1 MALESRQRI
10 TGGATGA
17 VALLP
22 RASGGAVDVA
32 YPSGNVVVVSE
43 VSATGALSDAPV
55 VIRPGSAEDG
65 ATPSPGAGG
74 VICAWAPSAER
85 AGLLAIG
92 ALGAVHLYAPSDAS
106 DDASDAGV
114 YRWTLVDRIALDA
127 DATALTW
134 TDDGDTIVVATASGF
149 VGAFEWRV
157 AEGQAPTT
165 IGQPDASSS
174 SSTNNGDGGA
184 TDDGGGASPSA
195 EWRRRARAP
204 VAQTLI
210 AAGRDARAP
219 FITAGGGT
227 SRRAFLWRENAA
239 SRDVAAELRH
249 PAPVVNVAAR
259 PGPCDGD
266 SALTAALTVAADGA
280 ARLWTRALDPSSGPG
295 TTNAFFQALTIQAE
309 TGPATGAPNPRTS
322 DLLAARWIST
332 ASGEYAAGIGRDG
345 VVRVWRC
352 VGVDGF
358 GDGPATARAPDARLW
373 ATARLGRGGD
383 FEGLNAG
390 CGVSWT
396 CEPAGVAGRVA
407 RIAFA
412 SAETGVRRA
421 EVSLEEPRVADEN
434 DEGVE
439 GRSSLAGSS
448 LAGSSFAGSSLAG
461 SSFIGHGARVTS
473 AIAVDGGIVSTTD
486 ESGVAF
492 AWRVTAGGTLEPAS
506 DVDQS
511 SLRRA
516 RERLTAETGIHEGM
530 PSDAVAVAAA
540 PFGTRVAAAFA
551 SGRVA
556 VYEGEANA
564 GERFALEAE
573 LIGGDEEEETSTSSG
588 AGGRGRTAAAAELSW
603 FDAGAGCALLAV
615 GVGSSVA
622 AYARIP
628 SRDGTAEGA
637 EGAEDADDGRRGR
650 ERGGWTR
657 LCRREFDDECGVS
670 ACAWTPGG
678 ESLVVGVGREVHAL
692 GVGPNLAAT
701 LANAAAPLPAY
712 HPSVLSDW
720 LARGEIG
727 RARDVAR
734 NAIAHLRAIDDGTSA
749 ADPSAGPAP
758 VPIAELIAQAAFGF
772 GPDPPPAAASSS
784 FGAGADPGDVP
795 TFDAGAFGGFAGFA
809 PAPPR
814 PALFTFGQ
822 DLAAEETDE
831 KTPAEGPVARVGN
844 ARPGER
850 FSAAEAEDGAEL
862 VATRGDAL
870 PGLRSDERMALL
882 GAFDALRDAD
892 GGGGDHSGVDEAG
905 RRAIGL
911 ARRGGS
917 RLRVPRGHPGHP
929 DAEPGATLDARGPSG
944 ETLAWALQCDTQDAL
959 LSSLLS
965 SESACAWS
973 ELRRLGVPLWV
984 RDDGKLRRL
993 VDTAARAEFAATRD
1007 PGGENPCALL
1017 YAALGRTS
1025 VLAGLFKAARDTR
1038 LAEFLSRNFAEDR
1051 HREAALK
1058 NAYALMSKHRHAFAA
1073 TFFVLAGEHADAAAL
1088 VWRRLGDLSLAVTVA
1103 RLAPADARSRLK
1115 ISSETAPASR
1125 PEITGG
1131 GAKDDGMLSADAF
1144 FPGFG
1149 AVEPAKAS
1157 SPDARAKGDALA
1169 EADPDPRGAPP
1180 AAEPEAPLPASLS
1193 PLVKDFL
1200 RREIVPSLVEKD
1212 EMKDAWTLAALRW
1225 MCGDGSES
1233 VRLLSGFAPAADLCG
1248 FISSRGPLRLVAPR
1262 LADAAGDAA
1271 AASRVPLILALEA
1284 RGMPLAALEMCARGV
1299 GGGEAAS
1306 IAVSDKIRGRLA
1318 AAALAAEAFG
1328 PPGSSVPDGERIRE
1342 IVDALEAGMRSR
1354 DVVVPAPE
1362 TLESLMRRRELAARA
1377 AAARAEAERRV
1388 SVHFFGSP
1396 RSSLGSPRFASL
1408 ERIRVGRKN
1417 RGVSENF
1424 TPASPTTPS
1433 PRASHGRDFM
1443 QSGFDVFVNTSL
1455 VGTPTKIG
1463 SVAPNRRALRTP
1475 LEIAKLTGDAF
1486 HGVCL
1491 NPTAPHQLGLAAV
1504 RKGLVIADLTR
1515 LGPDAEHAAAAL
1527 RSASAASRNLQRTP
1541 GEGFGGYPKPSAPG
1555 EEGSSPGRGGPTR
1568 PSTDVAARCVAAH
1581 PSRPLLLAGAAAGS
1595 AVLWRF
1601 DAERGAAGG
1610 VAMPRA
1616 ARPDASHP
1624 ARPGPVTAVA
1634 WSPGTGVGFAIGG
1647 WDGDACAWRG
1657 DGYRVDGAP
1666 ACEWT
1671 PHRAGGDRR
1680 WGDSRVEALAYLS
1693 PMVIA
1698 LVGKNLC
1705 ETRGSSGDGGA
1716 SVALWDTLLP
1726 GSKPAAAFS
1735 PHGPGGATAAT
1746 TLLGLG
1752 VSTDGGGP
1760 AGVAA
1765 CGPWPLVATA
1775 GRNGDVAAH
1784 DLRSLG
1790 GSPDG
1795 ARSVL
1800 WRASASRAGG
1810 EAHVAKVTALASL
1823 AGVSG
1828 ASSTGSLLVSGCKDG
1843 DVRVWSG
1850 GTGAHLQ
1857 RVHGAHERHTFV
1869 APRGGGQN
1877 IAYVGVSEILALEG
1891 SGVLTC
1897 GGDGTVKLFRLT
1909 NEAFGLAGEG
1919 SPR

>member
-55 VIRPGSAEDG
+55 VIRPGSAEDD
-65 ATPSPGAGG
+65 ATPSPGAGRI
-74 VICAWAPSAER
+74 ICAWAPGAER

-157 AEGQAPTT
+157 AEGEAPTT
-165 IGQPDASSS
+165 IGQPAASSSS
-174 SSTNNGDGGA
+174 SSTNNGEGGA

-219 FITAGGGT
+219 FITAGGGA

-266 SALTAALTVAADGA
+266 SPLAAALTVAADGA
-280 ARLWTRALDPSSGPG
+280 ARLWTRAPDPSAGPG

-332 ASGEYAAGIGRDG
+332 ASGGEYAAGIGRDG

-358 GDGPATARAPDARLW
+358 GDGPATATAPDARLW

-407 RIAFA
+407 RMAFA

-421 EVSLEEPRVADEN
+421 EVSLEEFRRVADEK

-439 GRSSLAGSS
+439 GRSSLSGSS
-448 LAGSSFAGSSLAG
+448 LAGSSLV
-461 SSFIGHGARVTS
+461 GHGARVTS
-473 AIAVDGGIVSTTD
+473 AIAGDGGIVSTTD
-486 ESGVAF
+486 ESGVTF

-506 DVDQS
+506 DVDRS

-530 PSDAVAVAAA
+530 PSDAVAVAVA

-573 LIGGDEEEETSTSSG
+573 LIGGYEEEETSTSSG
-588 AGGRGRTAAAAELSW
+588 AGGRGRTASAAELSW

-637 EGAEDADDGRRGR
+637 EGAEGAEDGRRGR

-692 GVGPNLAAT
+692 GAGPNLAAT

-720 LARGEIG
+720 LARGESG
-727 RARDVAR
+727 RARDAAR
-734 NAIAHLRAIDDGTSA
+734 HAIAHLRAVDDGTSA

-758 VPIAELIAQAAFGF
+758 VPIAELIAQDAFGF
-772 GPDPPPAAASSS
+772 GPDPPPAASSSS

-814 PALFTFGQ
+814 PALFAFGR
-822 DLAAEETDE
+822 DLAAEETDP

-844 ARPGER
+844 VRETRWNPLPER

-870 PGLRSDERMALL
+870 PGLRYDERVALL

-892 GGGGDHSGVDEAG
+892 AGGRDCSGVDEAG

-911 ARRGGS
+911 ARGGS
-917 RLRVPRGHPGHP
+917 RMRVPRGHPGHP
-929 DAEPGATLDARGPSG
+929 DAEPGATIDARGPSG

-1088 VWRRLGDLSLAVTVA
+1088 VWRRYV
-1103 RLAPADARSRLK
+1103 
-1115 ISSETAPASR
+1115 SSIYMHSYC
-1125 PEITGG
+1125 IY
-1131 GAKDDGMLSADAF
+1131 
-1144 FPGFG
+1144 
-1149 AVEPAKAS
+1149 
-1157 SPDARAKGDALA
+1157 
-1169 EADPDPRGAPP
+1169 
-1180 AAEPEAPLPASLS
+1180 
-1193 PLVKDFL
+1193 
-1200 RREIVPSLVEKD
+1200 
-1212 EMKDAWTLAALRW
+1212 
-1225 MCGDGSES
+1225 
-1233 VRLLSGFAPAADLCG
+1233 
-1248 FISSRGPLRLVAPR
+1248 
-1262 LADAAGDAA
+1262 
-1271 AASRVPLILALEA
+1271 
-1284 RGMPLAALEMCARGV
+1284 
-1299 GGGEAAS
+1299 
-1306 IAVSDKIRGRLA
+1306 
-1318 AAALAAEAFG
+1318 
-1328 PPGSSVPDGERIRE
+1328 
-1342 IVDALEAGMRSR
+1342 
-1354 DVVVPAPE
+1354 
-1362 TLESLMRRRELAARA
+1362 
-1377 AAARAEAERRV
+1377 
-1388 SVHFFGSP
+1388 
-1396 RSSLGSPRFASL
+1396 
-1408 ERIRVGRKN
+1408 
-1417 RGVSENF
+1417 
-1424 TPASPTTPS
+1424 
-1433 PRASHGRDFM
+1433 
-1443 QSGFDVFVNTSL
+1443 
-1455 VGTPTKIG
+1455 
-1463 SVAPNRRALRTP
+1463 
-1475 LEIAKLTGDAF
+1475 
-1486 HGVCL
+1486 
-1491 NPTAPHQLGLAAV
+1491 
-1504 RKGLVIADLTR
+1504 
-1515 LGPDAEHAAAAL
+1515 
-1527 RSASAASRNLQRTP
+1527 LQCT
-1541 GEGFGGYPKPSAPG
+1541 F
-1555 EEGSSPGRGGPTR
+1555 
-1568 PSTDVAARCVAAH
+1568 
-1581 PSRPLLLAGAAAGS
+1581 
-1595 AVLWRF
+1595 
-1601 DAERGAAGG
+1601 
-1610 VAMPRA
+1610 
-1616 ARPDASHP
+1616 
-1624 ARPGPVTAVA
+1624 
-1634 WSPGTGVGFAIGG
+1634 
-1647 WDGDACAWRG
+1647 
-1657 DGYRVDGAP
+1657 
-1666 ACEWT
+1666 
-1671 PHRAGGDRR
+1671 
-1680 WGDSRVEALAYLS
+1680 
-1693 PMVIA
+1693 
-1698 LVGKNLC
+1698 
-1705 ETRGSSGDGGA
+1705 
-1716 SVALWDTLLP
+1716 
-1726 GSKPAAAFS
+1726 
-1735 PHGPGGATAAT
+1735 
-1746 TLLGLG
+1746 
-1752 VSTDGGGP
+1752 
-1760 AGVAA
+1760 
-1765 CGPWPLVATA
+1765 
-1775 GRNGDVAAH
+1775 
-1784 DLRSLG
+1784 
-1790 GSPDG
+1790 
-1795 ARSVL
+1795 
-1800 WRASASRAGG
+1800 
-1810 EAHVAKVTALASL
+1810 
-1823 AGVSG
+1823 
-1828 ASSTGSLLVSGCKDG
+1828 TGS
-1843 DVRVWSG
+1843 
-1850 GTGAHLQ
+1850 GTY
-1857 RVHGAHERHTFV
+1857 RWR
-1869 APRGGGQN
+1869 
-1877 IAYVGVSEILALEG
+1877 
-1891 SGVLTC
+1891 
-1897 GGDGTVKLFRLT
+1897 
-1909 NEAFGLAGEG
+1909 
-1919 SPR
+1919 